1 MDEAEVDE
9 VLYFRST
16 WDKLADNIDFHL
28 VISEVLPSRDLEQ
41 VPTCSHL
48 FMTDLPRSISL
59 RRA

>member
-28 VISEVLPSRDLEQ
+28 VISEVLPPRVVL
-41 VPTCSHL
+41 TY
-48 FMTDLPRSISL
+48 MYATDQIIVSL